1 MDKKGA
7 VSAYQYG
14 ERAKSELIIA
24 SQLIT
29 VLSGLKDAERTGGR
43 KIVLQCLE
51 SVRIELQF
59 ALRAT
64 NNPEFQKS
72 IDNLNHAI
80 SLVESSDF
88 DQSVKSIGS
97 AITHATTVAM
107 LAWQELEKHE
117 FV

>member
-1 MDKKGA
+1 MDKKSA

-29 VLSGLKDAERTGGR
+29 VLSGLKDDERTGGR

-51 SVRIELQF
+51 SIRIELQF

-64 NNPEFQKS
+64 NNHEFQKS
-72 IDNLNHAI
+72 IDNLNTAI
-80 SLVESSDF
+80 SLVESNDF
-88 DQSVKSIGS
+88 DQAMKSIGAAVS
-97 AITHATTVAM
+97 NSTTVAM

-117 FV
+117 FI